1 MWEKNV
7 RRYSRFVKTKI
18 KIGYLFLSFFNLKP
32 VVFRESVLY
41 RLSYYR
47 FFQVKTKTNEPAGY
61 DRVRMQKVPDRAV
74 GKLSEFEEAYT
85 SKNWLVRIYRIKKT
99 NNRGF
104 WLDSSIITSS
114 IKYTLVNSSQT
125 KHIYWKRNIFFQNS
139 YKSSKS
145 SKFNIFTCFVNKERI
160 KKS

>member
-1 MWEKNV
+1 MSEGTVGLSKSKLRSV
-7 RRYSRFVKTKI
+7 F
-18 KIGYLFLSFFNLKP
+18 YLYHFFNLKP

-104 WLDSSIITSS
+104 
-114 IKYTLVNSSQT
+114 
-125 KHIYWKRNIFFQNS
+125 
-139 YKSSKS
+139 
-145 SKFNIFTCFVNKERI
+145 
-160 KKS
+160 